1 MRQFAVIGIGRFGG
15 VLATELHRMGHE
27 VLVIDKSEEVIQKIS
42 NIIDYAVV
50 ADATDENA
58 LRSLGIKNF
67 DVVIVAVGSDVEANI
82 MVSLILKDMGVECV
96 LAKAQTDHHAK
107 VLEKIGVDKIV
118 FPERDMGER
127 IAASISSSNVLDYI
141 ELSSE
146 YSITEYSLFKAWEG
160 KTIRELNI
168 GERYG
173 VTVLALKKANE
184 PDKIEVSPSRDTL
197 LSKGDILVLIG
208 TDANLGK
215 IERKHS

>member
-58 LRSLGIKNF
+58 LKSLGIKNF

-82 MVSLILKDMGVECV
+82 MISLILKDMGVDCV

-127 IAASISSSNVLDYI
+127 IAASISSFNVLDYI

-146 YSITEYSLFKAWEG
+146 YSITEYSLFKDWEG

-197 LSKGDILVLIG
+197 LNKGDILVLIG